1 MKLHA
6 IGKYLE
12 SLAPLP
18 LAESWDAVGWLVGD
32 PSASAARVMTCL
44 TVSPPT
50 VDEAIVEEVD
60 LVVTHHPIPFRPVA
74 RLTSDSYTGGLLWRL
89 ARAGI
94 AVFSLHTAWD
104 SAAQGI
110 NHQLAAAVGLG
121 DIRPLIPRPELPAG
135 LGAGRVGQ
143 LAAPISVG
151 AIWRRLQPV
160 IQVAECQ
167 YVGSWNRNV
176 QRVAIGCGSGGSFLD
191 AARRAECDLLI
202 TGEASFHTCLEAEGS
217 GIQLLLLGHYGSE
230 RFAMETLSRNLQR
243 AFPDLT
249 VWPSQR
255 EADPIRWHYERQAP
269 TRETQDNTLDDTDNG
284 DTELGNA

>member
-12 SLAPLP
+12 SLAPLS

-32 PSASAARVMTCL
+32 PSVSAERVMTCL
-44 TVSPPT
+44 TVSSGT
-50 VDEAIVEEVD
+50 VDEAIAERVD

-74 RLTSDSYTGGLLWRL
+74 RLTSDSYSGGLLWRL

-110 NHQLAAAVGLG
+110 NQQLAETVGMD
-121 DIRPLIPRPELPAG
+121 DIRPLVLRPELPTS
-135 LGAGRVGQ
+135 LGAGRMGQ
-143 LAAPISVG
+143 LAAPTTL
-151 AIWRRLQPV
+151 ATIWHRLQPLV
-160 IQVAECQ
+160 QQAECQ
-167 YVGSWNRNV
+167 YVGSWTRPV

-191 AARRAECDLLI
+191 VARRAECQLLI

-217 GIQLLLLGHYGSE
+217 GVQLLLLGHYGSE
-230 RFAMETLSRNLQR
+230 RFAMEALARNLQR

-255 EADPIRWHYERQAP
+255 EVDPIRWHYSSGRGAQ
-269 TRETQDNTLDDTDNG
+269 ETQHNTLDDTDNQ
-284 DTELGNA
+284 DTESEDA